1 MVEMLNMSSVSFCWI
16 YCILGTRDFL
26 KNTNSQ
32 KEATHFKKTGNVVT
46 LLIISSESWKSW
58 NPEEPPA
65 KSEHK
70 SWTLLCAFWTCFSSS
85 RPLQDLSN
93 KDMKRDLYI
102 ISQVIRTGTTAA
114 THTGGNNPGIL
125 NTVLTHFLLQVVCC
139 WTTVRKVLL
148 TFSTAGRTAALS
160 SPWATCCR
168 PSQSWKRR
176 KTSSWR
182 STREFVNPHRHT
194 HTVHN

>member
-1 MVEMLNMSSVSFCWI
+1 M
-16 YCILGTRDFL
+16 
-26 KNTNSQ
+26 
-32 KEATHFKKTGNVVT
+32 T
-46 LLIISSESWKSW
+46 LLIISSESW
-58 NPEEPPA
+58 NPEELPA
-65 KSEHK
+65 SLNINPELCCVLFELVSLPLGLFRTWATKTWREICTSSPRSSEQVRLLPLTQEGIILE
-70 SWTLLCAFWTCFSSS
+70 SW
-85 RPLQDLSN
+85 
-93 KDMKRDLYI
+93 
-102 ISQVIRTGTTAA
+102 
-114 THTGGNNPGIL
+114 IL
-125 NTVLTHFLLQVVCC
+125 TVLTHFLLQVVCC

-148 TFSTAGRTAALS
+148 MFSTAGRTAALS